1 MSTQIIRNIVNTQ
14 IDSVLSRAK
23 QELKNEGKKKLS
35 ELQSEL
41 PTPDDVI
48 SKLQTDKNTE
58 ACSERGLKKQDE
70 RYNKIINGLNQ
81 TQNVVKTAL
90 ENLNNTEEKLKPITE
105 EVGPIAEIRSFS
117 ELLKNTFI
125 PILTIAILAV
135 PLILAALTGPAGH
148 AKAADAAQQRRD
160 KADSKRK
167 EFNAIIQSIPLI
179 IEPYKKKALKLL
191 AILIGIKLALVALDA
206 LISKLKL
213 FAYAKVLET
222 TDHCNDVNNT
232 SNDSVGNT
240 NNPIVPDPNGPTEL
254 ETYMSFLND
263 NYKDVY
269 DKLQSSNNEKA
280 IERIVSLKEN
290 LEED

>member
-148 AKAADAAQQRRD
+148 AKAADAA
-160 KADSKRK
+160 
-167 EFNAIIQSIPLI
+167 
-179 IEPYKKKALKLL
+179 
-191 AILIGIKLALVALDA
+191 
-206 LISKLKL
+206 
-213 FAYAKVLET
+213 
-222 TDHCNDVNNT
+222 
-232 SNDSVGNT
+232 
-240 NNPIVPDPNGPTEL
+240 
-254 ETYMSFLND
+254 
-263 NYKDVY
+263 
-269 DKLQSSNNEKA
+269 
-280 IERIVSLKEN
+280 
-290 LEED
+290 